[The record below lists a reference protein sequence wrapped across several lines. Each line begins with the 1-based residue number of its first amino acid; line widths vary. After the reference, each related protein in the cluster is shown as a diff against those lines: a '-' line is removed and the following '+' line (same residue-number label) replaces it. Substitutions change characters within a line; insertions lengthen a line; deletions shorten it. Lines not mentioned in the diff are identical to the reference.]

1 MKSFIIRPN
10 KKKILNVLG
19 ILFIFFVW
27 FILSAYFDNSLII
40 PKIFDVFNAFIQ
52 MFSETRIYM
61 LVFKLVMNI
70 ILTISA
76 SFIVGLVI
84 AILSYKYEEFYN
96 FVSPIMTLLK
106 TIPIIAI
113 IILLLIAVMS
123 LAPYVASSLVIIPII
138 FEGIY
143 ITLKQ
148 IDKNVT
154 DDIKTI
160 SGFNLT
166 VIIKFYIPLIFP
178 NIITSLIQSFG
189 LGLKVMVMAEYTS
202 PKNNTFGAEI
212 KRLYDNNNMEK
223 VYALVL
229 LLIILSFVVDK
240 ILGIVREKNMIT

>member
-143 ITLKQ
+143 IT
-148 IDKNVT
+148 
-154 DDIKTI
+154 
-160 SGFNLT
+160 
-166 VIIKFYIPLIFP
+166 
-178 NIITSLIQSFG
+178 
-189 LGLKVMVMAEYTS
+189 
-202 PKNNTFGAEI
+202 
-212 KRLYDNNNMEK
+212 
-223 VYALVL
+223 
-229 LLIILSFVVDK
+229 
-240 ILGIVREKNMIT
+240 